1 MPTLYERAP
10 DLSVIVPVYNL
21 EHFLNPL
28 LRSLK
33 KQDLGDYEVEY
44 IFVLNNCTDDS
55 EAVLR
60 ASGLECRI
68 LNCTQQGCGPAR
80 NMGLEEAQG
89 KYVWFIDGDDWLIS
103 YTAIK
108 DILDKA
114 YAEDL
119 DIMLLAFG
127 SYTFRKAYFSMVW
140 QYLLRRSFIGDLRFP
155 DIQPREDDVFM
166 KQVLTLVGKTPQTF
180 RELPSFDKPVYYYN
194 YLRVGSNMYRFYKG
208 EQI

>member
-1 MPTLYERAP
+1 MQALFERDT
-10 DLSVIVPVYNL
+10 DLSIIVPVYNL
-21 EHFLNPL
+21 EHFINPL

-33 KQDLGDYEVEY
+33 KQDLGGYKVEY

-80 NMGLEEAQG
+80 NMGLEEARG

-114 YAEDL
+114 YAEEL

-140 QYLLRRSFIGDLRFP
+140 QYLFRRSFIADLRFP

-166 KQVLTLVGKTPQTF
+166 EQVLALVGKTVKTY
-180 RELPSFDKPVYYYN
+180 RELPTFDTPVYYYN